1 MKLLELEEM
10 TLNVYESS
18 KIYKQKIKAY
28 HDRKLLKR
36 NFQLKQQVLL
46 FNSWL
51 KIFPKRLKSK
61 WSSPFTIKDVK
72 PYEAIELMDPSCTDP
87 EQSWIMN
94 GQRLKIYNGGN
105 IERLATIIHLQ
116 DPWRCLMSS

>member
-1 MKLLELEEM
+1 
-10 TLNVYESS
+10 
-18 KIYKQKIKAY
+18 
-28 HDRKLLKR
+28 
-36 NFQLKQQVLL
+36 
-46 FNSWL
+46 
-51 KIFPKRLKSK
+51 
-61 WSSPFTIKDVK
+61 VK

-116 DPWRCLMSS
+116 DP

>member
-1 MKLLELEEM
+1 MQLLELEEM

-36 NFQLKQQVLL
+36 NFQLGQQVLL
-46 FNSWL
+46 FNSRL
-51 KIFPKRLKSK
+51 NLFPKRLKSK
-61 WSSPFTIKDVK
+61 WSSPFTIKYVK
-72 PYEAIELMDPSCTDP
+72 PYEAIELMDPSSTDP

-105 IERLATIIHLQ
+105 IERLTTIIHLQ
-116 DPWRCLMSS
+116 DP